1 MQHPIIPCAG
11 FRRVASC
18 ALRLALHGTGIV
30 LIGAGTA
37 LTGTG
42 RVLKVCG
49 RTLRIFAATRPHR
62 HSAPSAQAAQA
73 TPQPAD

>member
-1 MQHPIIPCAG
+1 MQNPISSSAS
-11 FRRVASC
+11 FRRGATR
-18 ALRLALHGTGIV
+18 ALRFIVAGSGTV
-30 LIGAGTA
+30 LNVTGTA

-62 HSAPSAQAAQA
+62 HSAPSAQA